1 MSSIVSRRPS
11 SRNHWNEA
19 FWMSIRF
26 GRSRTWGRWEKD
38 LRARGEATLVVK
50 KSGLPMDWRV
60 QAKVGVQTGGRAGR
74 RRNQPGYRTWR
85 PDRKQ
90 KPRRAPNSDR
100 QSVALPPDGRKGPS
114 EGGLPPYGV
123 VVVVAVVDVVV
134 AAGFGALKW
143 SSAPRSVNVAAVP
156 VPVWQA
162 STRILVPA

>member
-19 FWMSIRF
+19 FWMSMRL

-50 KSGLPMDWRV
+50 KSGLPVGGAV
-60 QAKVGVQTGGRAGR
+60 QAKMGVQTGGRAGR

-100 QSVALPPDGRKGPS
+100 QRVAPGPGRRKCTTGACFKAGTS
-114 EGGLPPYGV
+114 RFSPYGV
-123 VVVVAVVDVVV
+123 VVVVV

-143 SSAPRSVNVAAVP
+143 SSAPRSVKVAAVP

-162 STRILVPA
+162 